1 MVNFFH
7 RYQDNRAVLK
17 EGMTRLGFQ
26 EFLDSSHKG
35 YIITSYKF
43 PSHKNFDFQQFY
55 TKLNE
60 RGMLPTS
67 FPSNLTSDQKS

>member
-1 MVNFFH
+1 
-7 RYQDNRAVLK
+7 
-17 EGMTRLGFQ
+17 MTRLGFQ

-43 PSHKNFDFQQFY
+43 PTDKNFDFQQFY

-60 RGMLPTS
+60 RGMLVIS
-67 FPSNLTSDQKS
+67 CSKNHLLYWLTGTGTNEGVL